1 VRVFWLGFESLCIR
15 SVFVGEKDLD
25 THPGGPA
32 IQGCTVY
39 VHLQGTMHTS
49 LSPLKLAGFTAL
61 HVAAFHGLD
70 TVVSQLLAK
79 KPALVDSRV
88 ASSSSSSSGSTALHM
103 AAGQGKGRDKV
114 VEVLLAAKSSVEATD
129 FDGRTALHYAA
140 RAKLG
145 SCRVVELLLAVAASP
160 EALLDAR
167 DEEGH
172 TALLSAIKARH
183 TVKVNNTVK
192 A

>member
-1 VRVFWLGFESLCIR
+1 
-15 SVFVGEKDLD
+15 
-25 THPGGPA
+25 
-32 IQGCTVY
+32 
-39 VHLQGTMHTS
+39 
-49 LSPLKLAGFTAL
+49 
-61 HVAAFHGLD
+61 
-70 TVVSQLLAK
+70 
-79 KPALVDSRV
+79 
-88 ASSSSSSSGSTALHM
+88 M